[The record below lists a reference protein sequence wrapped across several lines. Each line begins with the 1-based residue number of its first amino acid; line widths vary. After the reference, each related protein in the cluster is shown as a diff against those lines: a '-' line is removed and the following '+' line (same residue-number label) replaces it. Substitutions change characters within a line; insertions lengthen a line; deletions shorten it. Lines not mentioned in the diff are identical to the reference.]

1 MAKVSLRSYNR
12 EIETMIDRGQLDE
25 AVAHCHH
32 ILKTYPKHLETYRLL
47 GKAYLEYK
55 RHGDAAD
62 IFSRVLVSVPN
73 DFVAQ
78 VGMSI
83 IRDEENKLD
92 DAIWHMERAFETQPS
107 NPAIQSELQ
116 RLYGRRDGVQPPR
129 IRMTRGALAH
139 MYVQGEL
146 YPQAISE
153 IKSVLKED
161 PERSDM
167 QALLAR
173 ACYKS
178 GAKNDVVDAA
188 VILLQRYP
196 YSFDANRVLVE
207 VLNADRNE
215 NAQVYRQRVVELD
228 PYAAQVTGSI
238 FQSNEVSDAAV
249 SIERLDWNG
258 QPVGM
263 QSDWRESKAIGL
275 QSGLPGNNEEPDW
288 MKSSFAETNPP
299 ALPQSTSASMFEEST
314 APAMTPAQPTEDIPD
329 FLKAAGWAESTG
341 TFDESKSIFADEEPA
356 ASAAQSIEQGD
367 LPDWV
372 KAMAP
377 QTPVQ
382 NEEKEEELPDWI
394 NKIGPTGALSSET
407 SVQPDWMSQR
417 DEPSASTSSETNDP
431 LGWLNDVSQ
440 PESATA
446 QPAGDQPD
454 WLSSL
459 DSGSDFTPQAAQ
471 TDVPDWMKD
480 AGEATPAA

>member
-25 AVAHCHH
+25 AIAHCHH

-116 RLYGRRDGVQPPR
+116 RLYGRRDVVQPPR

-153 IKSVLKED
+153 IKSVLNED
-161 PERSDM
+161 GGRSDM

-178 GAKNDVVDAA
+178 GLKNEAVDVASS
-188 VILLQRYP
+188 LLRRYP
-196 YSFDANRVLVE
+196 YALDANRVLVE
-207 VLNADRNE
+207 IIGAERPE
-215 NAQVYRQRVVELD
+215 NAQIYRQRVIEMD
-228 PYAAQVTGSI
+228 PYAAQVMGTV
-238 FQSNEVSDAAV
+238 FQSNEVPEAAV

-258 QPVGM
+258 QPVSM
-263 QSDWRESKAIGL
+263 QPDWSESKAIGL
-275 QSGLPGNNEEPDW
+275 EPGVVRDEQPDW
-288 MKSSFAETNPP
+288 LKGSFNEMSA
-299 ALPQSTSASMFEEST
+299 ATSEQPT
-314 APAMTPAQPTEDIPD
+314 LVPAQPAEDIPD
-329 FLKAAGWAESTG
+329 FMRAAGWGTSTG
-341 TFDESKSIFADEEPA
+341 AFDESKSAFGAAESTNEEPIA
-356 ASAAQSIEQGD
+356 QGD
-367 LPDWV
+367 LPDWI
-372 KAMAP
+372 KAMKPAEPEAAAP
-377 QTPVQ
+377 T
-382 NEEKEEELPDWI
+382 EKDELPDWI
-394 NKIGPTGALSSET
+394 NNIGAGALSSA
-407 SVQPDWMSQR
+407 
-417 DEPSASTSSETNDP
+417 PSE
-431 LGWLNDVSQ
+431 
-440 PESATA
+440 
-446 QPAGDQPD
+446 
-454 WLSSL
+454 
-459 DSGSDFTPQAAQ
+459 Q
-471 TDVPDWMKD
+471 TDW
-480 AGEATPAA
+480 